1 MELFRRDS
9 TRRQFRLQE
18 GNLKAF
24 LAHFFTYNYSLQL
37 VMPSI
42 PQYACEDERK
52 VDLKNKLANL
62 FGDDSDDDGKVE
74 VLPSPITADT

>member
-1 MELFRRDS
+1 
-9 TRRQFRLQE
+9 
-18 GNLKAF
+18 
-24 LAHFFTYNYSLQL
+24 
-37 VMPSI
+37 MPSI

-74 VLPSPITADT
+74 VLPSPITADTEHARMIASKRVQ